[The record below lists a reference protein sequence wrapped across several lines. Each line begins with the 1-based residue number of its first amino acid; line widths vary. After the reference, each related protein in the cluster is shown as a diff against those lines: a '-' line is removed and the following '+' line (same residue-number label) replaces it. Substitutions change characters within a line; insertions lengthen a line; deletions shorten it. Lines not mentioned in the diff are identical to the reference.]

1 MENYNKINK
10 LYNKDISQEDFDQ
23 AIKELNQE
31 GIKITVR
38 AIVAK
43 IGGSHATISR
53 LLREY
58 NRKISEA
65 NLNESMPVSFKNAVL
80 TAAVALYKDFQ
91 EKINKDRI
99 KLQDEYDSLNS
110 DMCHELTKAEN
121 EIFNL
126 KQKIQEY
133 QSLFLKKDEV
143 IKQKDNRIAE
153 LERNLDK
160 EQKLKTE
167 LQIKLNKDYDDKQ
180 QAILD
185 AILKLSSIK

>member
-1 MENYNKINK
+1 
-10 LYNKDISQEDFDQ
+10 
-23 AIKELNQE
+23 
-31 GIKITVR
+31 
-38 AIVAK
+38 
-43 IGGSHATISR
+43 
-53 LLREY
+53 
-58 NRKISEA
+58 
-65 NLNESMPVSFKNAVL
+65 MPVSFKNAVL

-91 EKINKDRI
+91 EKTNKDRI

>member
-10 LYNKDISQEDFDQ
+10 VYNKDISQEAFEK

-38 AIVAK
+38 AIAAK

-91 EKINKDRI
+91 EKTNKDRI
-99 KLQDEYDSLNS
+99 KLQDEYDNLNS
-110 DMCHELTKAEN
+110 EMCDEMLKSEN

-133 QSLFLKKDEV
+133 QLIITNKDEI

-153 LERNLDK
+153 LENNLDK

-167 LQIKLNKDYDDKQ
+167 LQIKLNKNYDDKQ
-180 QAILD
+180 QAILE
-185 AILKLSSIK
+185 AILKLTCTK